1 MNEITN
7 HADLTVEKKKEGKYM
22 RNRILM
28 YIAYVIAPI
37 IVIAILHFTMD
48 GLLIGLIAIVPTYP
62 FLLAKVIIPMTKP
75 LIDIEEKMDISG
87 GHLTLTTI
95 YGKKKSK
102 DHCKIK
108 VSLFDAIAPYNNP
121 EYKKAADEFKY
132 DKRYEAVSSMAH
144 PDVYYAY
151 GTNEFGEKV
160 ICFFEVTNKGLKV
173 MKFLNKKTVVTEV
186 SR

>member
-7 HADLTVEKKKEGKYM
+7 HADLTVEKKVEGAYK
-22 RNRILM
+22 RNRLLM
-28 YIAYVIAPI
+28 KLAYVFGIVVILALLFAIGWGLLGLI
-37 IVIAILHFTMD
+37 IVP
-48 GLLIGLIAIVPTYP
+48 VYP
-62 FLLAKVIIPMTKP
+62 FLLSKLIIPMTSP
-75 LIDIEEKMDISG
+75 LVNIEEKMDISG

-108 VSLFDAIAPYNNP
+108 VSLFDAIAPYNNE
-121 EYKKAADEFKY
+121 EYKAAADSFQY
-132 DKRYEAVSSMAH
+132 DKRYEAVSSMGH

-160 ICFFEVTNKGLKV
+160 ICFFEVTNKALKV